1 MNRSGPPPAS
11 ARDPASAR
19 GPLPAPA
26 RSSRAGFP
34 ARLTRRTA
42 ALTAGIGL
50 AALAADAVTKAW
62 ALSALR
68 DGHRIT
74 LAGGPVRLQLVAN
87 HGAAFGIGARYE
99 PLIVAVSFAGVVL
112 LAVWALAAATG
123 TERFG
128 AALAAGGAAGNLVDR
143 VTRPLGSLHG
153 AVIDWIHVSFY
164 APTFNLADLW
174 LRGGILL
181 AAVGWLWRRRR

>member
-19 GPLPAPA
+19 GPLPA
-26 RSSRAGFP
+26 RSSRAGIP

-68 DGHRIT
+68 
-74 LAGGPVRLQLVAN
+74 
-87 HGAAFGIGARYE
+87 
-99 PLIVAVSFAGVVL
+99 
-112 LAVWALAAATG
+112 
-123 TERFG
+123 
-128 AALAAGGAAGNLVDR
+128 
-143 VTRPLGSLHG
+143 
-153 AVIDWIHVSFY
+153 
-164 APTFNLADLW
+164 
-174 LRGGILL
+174 GGILL
-181 AAVGWLWRRRR
+181 AVGWLWRRRR